1 MAPWPGLAVQPMPEV
16 DVWRA
21 LAHALGSG
29 TPCALL
35 AVVGSRG
42 SSPGRRGAAMAV
54 GRDGP
59 LAGTIGGGLAEARL
73 VDRVAADLRTGSLT
87 TRRVLMRHRE
97 GAADASG
104 MICGGSQVVVV
115 APLDHGDRAGVAR
128 LVDALDAG
136 RSVTWS
142 IDPLGWR
149 SVSEG
154 PAVQDPTRGTPEL
167 DGSGV
172 AQRPG
177 PPVPGRDPEAHG
189 SQAWSHELR
198 SGPTHVVHVIG
209 AGHVGSAL
217 ARLLVDLDFR
227 VALIDERRGL
237 AHPEDAVPERLIRPY
252 EELAEIV
259 LRGPASFAA
268 IMTHSHERDAV
279 ALAALEPLD
288 LGYLGLLGSRAKV
301 RRIVGDREMAAWF
314 HAPMGVPIGSTT
326 PAEIAVS
333 IAAEMVAVRSAARR
347 DTTG

>member
-1 MAPWPGLAVQPMPEV
+1 
-16 DVWRA
+16 
-21 LAHALGSG
+21 
-29 TPCALL
+29 
-35 AVVGSRG
+35 
-42 SSPGRRGAAMAV
+42 MAV
-54 GRDGP
+54 GPDGP
-59 LAGTIGGGLAEARL
+59 LAGTIGGGVAEARL

-128 LVDALDAG
+128 LVDALAAG
-136 RSVTWS
+136 RTVTWS
-142 IDPLGWR
+142 IDPSGWQI
-149 SVSEG
+149 G
-154 PAVQDPTRGTPEL
+154 AGQAAPAG
-167 DGSGV
+167 
-172 AQRPG
+172 
-177 PPVPGRDPEAHG
+177 DPEAHG
-189 SQAWSHELR
+189 SRAWSHELR

-288 LGYLGLLGSRAKV
+288 LGYLGLLGSRSKV
-301 RRIVGDREMAAWF
+301 RRIVGDREMPAWF
-314 HAPMGVPIGSTT
+314 HAPIGVPIGSST